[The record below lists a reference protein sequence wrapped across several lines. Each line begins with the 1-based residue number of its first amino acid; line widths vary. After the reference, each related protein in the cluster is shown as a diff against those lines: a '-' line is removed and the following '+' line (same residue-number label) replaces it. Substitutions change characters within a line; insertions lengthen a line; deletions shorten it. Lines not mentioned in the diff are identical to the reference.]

1 MRFSFAKKF
10 VSTGLIL
17 AGCVAPSAAELYIN
31 EIFFNPGGDGVE
43 TRDEFIEL
51 RGAPGMDLAN
61 HFLLFI
67 ENEDNAAKNGPAG
80 QIDNI
85 FDLGAA
91 SIGSNGFL
99 TFRMGGDQMGS
110 GSSLYAVAP
119 GTSDFVNMGS
129 GAGYGSGPTSTIGA
143 EDDGNEGVIENGGF
157 TAMLIRNDGDPVA
170 NRPTIAFD
178 LDVGNDGLDHPSG
191 REGWTILDSIGIH
204 GEPREAVFG
213 RTYAPINFGYE
224 SIGQVVIV
232 PGVGIATANPGLEP
246 GATYVPLGYEI
257 EYIARWGNS
266 TGQTASDWHISNLT
280 DNPGAG
286 SAGAPVDYRQS
297 FTGNHAALASGSP
310 DVAPSQ
316 PTAEQGRLES
326 NKNVP
331 YGTKLLTTIGA
342 PNYITGD
349 FNGDGVVDTA
359 DYTVWR
365 DTKGQLGS
373 ESAHPAADANH
384 DFAVNEADYA
394 LWAQYF
400 GAPHPVAP
408 SASGVTVPEPATLLI
423 AALAATAVIRRNRC

>member
-1 MRFSFAKKF
+1 MRSLIVQTFF
-10 VSTGLIL
+10 STGLLL
-17 AGCVAPSAAELYIN
+17 AGWASPAAAELYIN
-31 EIFFNPGGDGVE
+31 EIFFNPGGNGVE

-51 RGAPGMDLAN
+51 RGMPGMNLSN

-80 QIDNI
+80 QIDNL
-85 FDLGAA
+85 FDLSTAT
-91 SIGSNGFL
+91 IGSNGFL

-110 GSSLYAVAP
+110 GSSLYSVAAGSTDLLNT
-119 GTSDFVNMGS
+119 GTGP
-129 GAGYGSGPTSTIGA
+129 GYGSGPTSSIGA

-157 TAMLIRNDGDPVA
+157 TAMLIRNDRDAVT
-170 NRPTIAFD
+170 NRPTVAFD

-213 RTYAPINFGYE
+213 RTYAPINYGYE

-246 GATYVPLGYEI
+246 GATYVPLGYEV
-257 EYIARWGNS
+257 EHIARWGNS
-266 TGQTASDWHISNLT
+266 TGQTAADWHITNLT
-280 DNPGAG
+280 DNPGSG

-297 FTGNHAALASGSP
+297 FTGNHDVLASGDP

-316 PTAEQGRLES
+316 PTPAQGRLES
-326 NKNVP
+326 SKSVP

-342 PNYITGD
+342 PNFITGD
-349 FNGDGVVDTA
+349 FNGDGVVNTA

-365 DTKGQLGS
+365 DTNGQLGS
-373 ESAHPAADANH
+373 ETNHPAADPNH
-384 DFAVNEADYA
+384 DFVVNDADYA
-394 LWAQYF
+394 LWAQNF
-400 GAPHPVAP
+400 GSPNAIAAP
-408 SASGVTVPEPATLLI
+408 SLSTSIPEPASLLI
-423 AALAATAVIRRNRC
+423 AAVAAAITVGRNKR

>member
-1 MRFSFAKKF
+1 MRFLITKSFAPTALLLAAW
-10 VSTGLIL
+10 VS
-17 AGCVAPSAAELYIN
+17 PSSAELYIN

-51 RGAPGMDLAN
+51 RGMPGMDLSN
-61 HFLLFI
+61 HFLIFI
-67 ENEDNAAKNGPAG
+67 ENEDNVAKNGPAG

-91 SIGSNGFL
+91 TIGSNGFL
-99 TFRMGGDQMGS
+99 TYRMGGDQMGS
-110 GSSLYAVAP
+110 GSSLYPVAS
-119 GTSDFVNMGS
+119 GTTDLVNTGS
-129 GAGYGSGPTSTIGA
+129 GPGYGSGPTSTIGA
-143 EDDGNEGVIENGGF
+143 EDDGNEGVLENGGF
-157 TAMLIRNDGDPVA
+157 TAMLIRNDGDPVD
-170 NRPTIAFD
+170 NRPAIAFD
-178 LDVGNDGLDHPSG
+178 LDVDNDGLDHPNG

-213 RTYAPINFGYE
+213 RTYAPINYGYE
-224 SIGQVVIV
+224 SIGQTVIV
-232 PGVGIATANPGLEP
+232 PGVGVATANPGLEP
-246 GATYVPLGYEI
+246 GATYVPLGYEV

-266 TGQTASDWHISNLT
+266 TGQTAADWHISNLT

-297 FTGNHAALASGSP
+297 FTGNHDALASGSP

-326 NKNVP
+326 SQNVP

-349 FNGDGVVDTA
+349 FNGDGVVNAA

-373 ESAHPAADANH
+373 ESNHPAADANH
-384 DFAVNEADYA
+384 DFVVDEADYA
-394 LWAQYF
+394 LWAQNF
-400 GAPHPVAP
+400 GAPNAVAAP
-408 SASGVTVPEPATLLI
+408 ASGVSVPEPAAILI
-423 AALAATAVIRRNRC
+423 AALAATITVGRNKR